1 MPIEPSL
8 RPTLPGTYYTSPV
21 MYELETEQIFARS
34 WMCVGRADSVSRPG
48 QLVTAEVA
56 GESALVTR
64 DRRGELHG
72 MLNVCRHRGTRL
84 CLTPA
89 EGVSSIRCPYHGW
102 TYGLDGRLLA
112 APNMP
117 EMRDLQKD
125 RHGLVRVAVTTWGGY
140 LWCCLDPDP
149 DPLRSQIEPQI
160 IERLGSTEVLD
171 AYGLDSLAL
180 GHRIT
185 YDVAANWKALVEN
198 FTECYHCPIIHPQ
211 LTAAV
216 PEFRSGYGSI
226 SGGKFHGAQ
235 LAGQMEAFSHS
246 GKAARPH
253 LPGLPD
259 GTERLFF
266 GVILLPNVF
275 LILVPDHVAFFR
287 LEPIA
292 CDRTR
297 VTCDWLFEAGAVQ
310 DEGFSPADAVELL
323 DLTNR
328 QDFTACE
335 RCQLGMSSRSFA
347 GGGVLVPSEHLIAG
361 FYRYLAGAVGLP
373 AGDEWPARP
382 ELLRVSR

>member
-1 MPIEPSL
+1 VPIEPSL

-48 QLVTAEVA
+48 QLITAEVA
-56 GESALVTR
+56 GESVLVTR
-64 DRRGELHG
+64 DRHGKLHG

-89 EGVSSIRCPYHGW
+89 EDVSSIRCPYHGW
-102 TYGLDGRLLA
+102 TYGLDGRLLG

-117 EMRDLQKD
+117 EMRDLLKD

-140 LWCCLDPDP
+140 LWCCLAPGA
-149 DPLRSQIEPQI
+149 DPLSAQIEPQI
-160 IERLGSTEVLD
+160 AERLGSTAVLD
-171 AYGLDSLAL
+171 AYGLDGLAL
-180 GHRIT
+180 GHRIS

-226 SGGKFHGAQ
+226 SGGEFHGAQ
-235 LAGQMEAFSHS
+235 LGGQMAAFSRS
-246 GKAARPH
+246 GQASRPP

-259 GTERLFF
+259 GTERLFY

-287 LEPIA
+287 LEPVA

-297 VTCDWLFEAGAVQ
+297 VICDWLFEAGAVQ
-310 DEGFSPADAVELL
+310 DKGFSPADAVELL
-323 DLTNR
+323 DVTNQ

-335 RCQLGMSSRSFA
+335 RCQLGMSSRSFRD
-347 GGGVLVPSEHLIAG
+347 GGVLVPSEHLIAG
-361 FYRYLAGAVGLP
+361 FYQYLAGAVGLP